1 MLSLLKGDAGQI
13 NRAFT
18 PDNQGMMKGFTSQN
32 IFDSSK
38 QLLLF
43 SDGDFNLND
52 PGLNSSA
59 SKKPIIL
66 DEGKERYTGR
76 LKFFDENKNYGFII
90 MDGDGSDIFVH
101 FDDLSKAGVTKDMLR
116 VVKNGQIIRFSFGCM
131 SYIGKYNK
139 SRKAVDIELIQFSNG
154 VMGSLGNN
162 LYGI

>member
-1 MLSLLKGDAGQI
+1 
-13 NRAFT
+13 
-18 PDNQGMMKGFTSQN
+18 
-32 IFDSSK
+32 
-38 QLLLF
+38 
-43 SDGDFNLND
+43 
-52 PGLNSSA
+52 
-59 SKKPIIL
+59 
-66 DEGKERYTGR
+66 
-76 LKFFDENKNYGFII
+76 